1 MKAHSIVFA
10 VAHLLPPEHQHCRR
24 RARLAI
30 GRAMRIPQKY

>member
-10 VAHLLPPEHQHCRR
+10 VAHLLPPEHQRCRL

-30 GRAMRIPQKY
+30 GRAMRMSRKY